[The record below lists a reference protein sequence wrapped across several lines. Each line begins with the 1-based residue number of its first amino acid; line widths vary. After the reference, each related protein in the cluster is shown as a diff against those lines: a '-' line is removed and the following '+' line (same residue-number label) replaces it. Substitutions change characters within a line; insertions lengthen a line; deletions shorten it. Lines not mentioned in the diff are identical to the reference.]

1 MMEDTLQHLECEH
14 CGAEFAIQTNMEIDI
29 QYCPYCSE
37 VFDTLINSSI
47 DEGIWHENS
56 DG

>member
-1 MMEDTLQHLECEH
+1 MEDRLQHFECEF
-14 CGAEFAIQTNMEIDI
+14 CGAEFAIQTDMDIDI
-29 QYCPYCSE
+29 QYCPYCGE

-56 DG
+56 GG